1 MKVREIMNE
10 KIVHCTTTTPVSTVA
25 TMMKEHG
32 VGLIPVL
39 HAGTKFLAGV
49 VTDRDLCLNVLAT
62 KAQPESF
69 LVNQCM
75 SVAVTFCKP
84 TDTVEMALEKMAE
97 TQVRRLPVVENGM
110 LMGII
115 GIGDI
120 LRENAAPAGKIIAT
134 LRKVYAPEGARK
146 ARKAA

>member
-1 MKVREIMNE
+1 MRVKEVMNE
-10 KIVHCTTTTPVSTVA
+10 HVVCCTTTTPVATVA

-49 VTDRDLCLNVLAT
+49 VTDRDLCFHVLAG

-75 SVAVTFCKP
+75 NVAVTFCKP
-84 TDTVEMALEKMAE
+84 TDIVEVALQKMAE
-97 TQVRRLPVVENGM
+97 AQVRRLPVVESGILVGM
-110 LMGII
+110 V
-115 GIGDI
+115 GIGDVI
-120 LRENAAPAGKIIAT
+120 RESAVPASKIIAT
-134 LRKVYAPEGARK
+134 LLKIYAPEGGRK
-146 ARKAA
+146 SRRAA